1 MHHEIHELTNNCD
14 NVAASK
20 REKQVVSSRLTDLAK
35 CPGVCAV
42 EGLKT
47 LSLSLVLTRCNKGDS
62 NSSVFFLSVV

>member
-1 MHHEIHELTNNCD
+1 VLADATNNCD

-20 REKQVVSSRLTDLAK
+20 REKQLVSSRLIDLAK

-47 LSLSLVLTRCNKGDS
+47 LSLSLSLSCSLAGTKETATAA
-62 NSSVFFLSVV
+62 SSSCT